1 MAVTWNEKLIVT
13 IGRCYASA
21 ADDDRSARRG
31 TGAPRLGV
39 ERWVMFFSA
48 VWASRTGAG
57 GTPWAELFALGLAS
71 QLGLLE
77 HCSPI
82 LV

>member
-1 MAVTWNEKLIVT
+1 M
-13 IGRCYASA
+13 
-21 ADDDRSARRG
+21 DDRIMLYLGTPATSRIAANARSSRVLTQSEVKG
-31 TGAPRLGV
+31 IA
-39 ERWVMFFSA
+39 A
-48 VWASRTGAG
+48 VWASRACAG

>member
-1 MAVTWNEKLIVT
+1 M
-13 IGRCYASA
+13 A
-21 ADDDRSARRG
+21 ADDDKSARGG
-31 TGAPRLGV
+31 TGEPRLGAAWSGG

-48 VWASRTGAG
+48 VWASRAGAG

-71 QLGLLE
+71 QLGLFE